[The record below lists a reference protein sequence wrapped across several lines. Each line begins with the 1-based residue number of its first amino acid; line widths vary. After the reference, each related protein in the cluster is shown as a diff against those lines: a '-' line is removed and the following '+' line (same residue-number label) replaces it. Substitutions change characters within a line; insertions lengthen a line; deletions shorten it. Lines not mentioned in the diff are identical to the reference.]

1 MKPTLNEDT
10 PIFLQ
15 IADMIKDDLVEGLL
29 SEGEQIPSTTELSNF
44 YNINRATAQ
53 KGIAL
58 LMDEGIV
65 AKKRGIGVFIAE
77 DARDKLVNTRMQ
89 DFSNSYIQNM
99 VKEAKRLNISKEELI
114 RRVEQDYDNHRYS
127 EHVV

>member
-65 AKKRGIGVFIAE
+65 AKKRGIGVFIVE

-114 RRVEQDYDNHRYS
+114 RRVEQDYDNH
-127 EHVV
+127 

>member
-65 AKKRGIGVFIAE
+65 AKKRGIGVFIAD

-114 RRVEQDYDNHRYS
+114 RRVEQDYDNH
-127 EHVV
+127 

>member
-99 VKEAKRLNISKEELI
+99 VKEAKRLNISKEELT
-114 RRVEQDYDNHRYS
+114 RRVEQDYDNH
-127 EHVV
+127 

>member
-114 RRVEQDYDNHRYS
+114 RRVEKDYDNH
-127 EHVV
+127 

>member
-15 IADMIKDDLVEGLL
+15 IADIIKDDLVEGLL

-114 RRVEQDYDNHRYS
+114 RRVEQDYDNH
-127 EHVV
+127 

>member
-1 MKPTLNEDT
+1 MKPTLNDET

-53 KGIAL
+53 KVLHCWLMKVL
-58 LMDEGIV
+58 L
-65 AKKRGIGVFIAE
+65 
-77 DARDKLVNTRMQ
+77 L
-89 DFSNSYIQNM
+89 
-99 VKEAKRLNISKEELI
+99 EE
-114 RRVEQDYDNHRYS
+114 RYWCIYS
-127 EHVV
+127 

>member
-1 MKPTLNEDT
+1 MKPTLNDDT

-53 KGIAL
+53 KGITL

-65 AKKRGIGVFIAE
+65 TKKRGIGVFIAE
-77 DARDKLVNTRMQ
+77 DARDKLINTRMQ

-114 RRVEQDYDNHRYS
+114 RRVEQDYDNH
-127 EHVV
+127 

>member
-1 MKPTLNEDT
+1 MKPTLNYDT

-65 AKKRGIGVFIAE
+65 TKRRGIGVFIAE

-89 DFSNSYIQNM
+89 DFSNTYIQNM
-99 VKEAKRLNISKEELI
+99 VKEAKRLNINKEELI
-114 RRVEQDYDNHRYS
+114 RRVAQDYDNH
-127 EHVV
+127 

>member
-1 MKPTLNEDT
+1 MKPTLNEDA

-89 DFSNSYIQNM
+89 DFSNSYIQKM

-114 RRVEQDYDNHRYS
+114 RRVEQDYDNN
-127 EHVV
+127 

>member
-1 MKPTLNEDT
+1 MKPTLNDET

-114 RRVEQDYDNHRYS
+114 RRVEQDYDNH
-127 EHVV
+127 

>member
-29 SEGEQIPSTTELSNF
+29 SEGEQIPSTTELSTF

-114 RRVEQDYDNHRYS
+114 RRVEQDYDNH
-127 EHVV
+127 

>member
-77 DARDKLVNTRMQ
+77 DVRDKLVNTRMQ

-114 RRVEQDYDNHRYS
+114 RRVEQDYDNH
-127 EHVV
+127 

>member
-15 IADMIKDDLVEGLL
+15 IADTIKDDLVEGLL

-114 RRVEQDYDNHRYS
+114 RRVEQDYDNH
-127 EHVV
+127 

>member
-1 MKPTLNEDT
+1 MKPTLNDET

-53 KGIAL
+53 KGITL
-58 LMDEGIV
+58 LVDDVLLLRREV
-65 AKKRGIGVFIAE
+65 
-77 DARDKLVNTRMQ
+77 LV
-89 DFSNSYIQNM
+89 Y
-99 VKEAKRLNISKEELI
+99 L
-114 RRVEQDYDNHRYS
+114 
-127 EHVV
+127 

>member
-1 MKPTLNEDT
+1 
-10 PIFLQ
+10 
-15 IADMIKDDLVEGLL
+15 
-29 SEGEQIPSTTELSNF
+29 SNF

-77 DARDKLVNTRMQ
+77 DARDKLINTRMQ

-114 RRVEQDYDNHRYS
+114 RRVEQDYDNH
-127 EHVV
+127 

>member
-1 MKPTLNEDT
+1 MKPTLNDET

-53 KGIAL
+53 KGITL
-58 LMDEGIV
+58 LVDEGIV
-65 AKKRGIGVFIAE
+65 VKKRGIGVFIAE
-77 DARDKLVNTRMQ
+77 DSRDKLVNTRMQ
-89 DFSNSYIQNM
+89 AFSNSYIQNM

-114 RRVEQDYDNHRYS
+114 RRVEQDYDNH
-127 EHVV
+127 

>member
-1 MKPTLNEDT
+1 MKMKPTLNDDT

-53 KGIAL
+53 KGITL

-77 DARDKLVNTRMQ
+77 DARDKLINTRMQ

-114 RRVEQDYDNHRYS
+114 RRVEQDYDNH
-127 EHVV
+127 

>member
-1 MKPTLNEDT
+1 KPTLNDDT

-53 KGIAL
+53 KGITL

-65 AKKRGIGVFIAE
+65 TKRRGIGVFIAE

-89 DFSNSYIQNM
+89 DFSNTYIQNM
-99 VKEAKRLNISKEELI
+99 VKEAKRLNINKEELI
-114 RRVEQDYDNHRYS
+114 RRVAQDYDNH
-127 EHVV
+127 

>member
-1 MKPTLNEDT
+1 MKMKPTLNEDT

-99 VKEAKRLNISKEELI
+99 VKEAKRLNISKAELI
-114 RRVEQDYDNHRYS
+114 RRVEQDYDNH
-127 EHVV
+127 

>member
-1 MKPTLNEDT
+1 MKPTLNDET

-58 LMDEGIV
+58 LVDEGIV
-65 AKKRGIGVFIAE
+65 VKKRGIGVFIAE

-89 DFSNSYIQNM
+89 TFSNSYIQNM

-114 RRVEQDYDNHRYS
+114 RRVEQDYDNH
-127 EHVV
+127 

>member
-53 KGIAL
+53 KGISL

-77 DARDKLVNTRMQ
+77 DARDKLINTRMQ

-114 RRVEQDYDNHRYS
+114 RRVEQDYDNH
-127 EHVV
+127 

>member
-114 RRVEQDYDNHRYS
+114 RRVEQDYDNL
-127 EHVV
+127 

>member
-1 MKPTLNEDT
+1 MKPTLNDET

-58 LMDEGIV
+58 LVDEGIV
-65 AKKRGIGVFIAE
+65 VKKRGIGVFIAE

-89 DFSNSYIQNM
+89 AFSNSYIQNM

-114 RRVEQDYDNHRYS
+114 RRVEQDYDNH
-127 EHVV
+127 

>member
-29 SEGEQIPSTTELSNF
+29 SEGEQIPSTTELSNL

-99 VKEAKRLNISKEELI
+99 VKEAKRLNISKEEVI
-114 RRVEQDYDNHRYS
+114 RRVEQDYDNH
-127 EHVV
+127 

>member
-65 AKKRGIGVFIAE
+65 AKKRGVGVFIAE

-114 RRVEQDYDNHRYS
+114 RRVEQDYDNH
-127 EHVV
+127 

>member
-1 MKPTLNEDT
+1 MKPTLNKDT

-114 RRVEQDYDNHRYS
+114 RRVEQDYDNH
-127 EHVV
+127 

>member
-1 MKPTLNEDT
+1 MKPTLNDET

-53 KGIAL
+53 KGITL
-58 LMDEGIV
+58 LLDEGIV
-65 AKKRGIGVFIAE
+65 VKKRGIGVFIAE

-89 DFSNSYIQNM
+89 AFSNSYIQNM

-114 RRVEQDYDNHRYS
+114 RRVEQDYDNH
-127 EHVV
+127 

>member
-1 MKPTLNEDT
+1 MKPTLNDDT

-53 KGIAL
+53 KGITL

-77 DARDKLVNTRMQ
+77 DARDKLINTRMQ

-114 RRVEQDYDNHRYS
+114 RRVEQDYDNH
-127 EHVV
+127 

>member
-29 SEGEQIPSTTELSNF
+29 LEGEQIPSTTELSNF

-114 RRVEQDYDNHRYS
+114 RRVEQDYDNH
-127 EHVV
+127 